1 MITISE
7 LMTNLKHH
15 IFDLDICLQ
24 LKVSFEMC
32 ISCIW
37 KISFLIWV
45 SVHAIPLSLTVMVF
59 QFLQFV

>member
-24 LKVSFEMC
+24 LKVYFEMR

-37 KISFLIWV
+37 KITLFDYGISSSSMGL
-45 SVHAIPLSLTVMVF
+45 MVTHR
-59 QFLQFV
+59 

>member
-24 LKVSFEMC
+24 LKVYFEMR

-37 KISFLIWV
+37 KIT
-45 SVHAIPLSLTVMVF
+45 LSLIMVF
-59 QFLQFV
+59 QVLQWV